1 MTHGRSRKLEA
12 PELLN
17 PSLVF
22 PPKHA
27 TSLGYTRQTPS
38 LGTGALYLR
47 SELLT
52 TLFVAG
58 AHRPRWP
65 PSYEVVHPEEAG
77 YSELISY
84 WTIIQIIK

>member
-1 MTHGRSRKLEA
+1 MEGPGNWKPRA
-12 PELLN
+12 PESQF
-17 PSLVF
+17 SLSTKACYF
-22 PPKHA
+22 PWIHKA
-27 TSLGYTRQTPS
+27 DRS
-38 LGTGALYLR
+38 LGTGALSLR

-77 YSELISY
+77 HSELISY
-84 WTIIQIIK
+84 WTIIQTIK